1 MVVFRDSSRQPR
13 PPPSEDS
20 AEDPP
25 ESYERLVDLRGRLWR
40 DTQAGETFVWTGEP
54 PRTGEE

>member
-20 AEDPP
+20 EDPP
-25 ESYERLVDLRGRLWR
+25 ESYEWLVDLRGRLWR
-40 DTQAGETFVWTGEP
+40 DTRAGETFVWTGEP